1 MSRWLWFVIGIL
13 AVFALLN
20 LWPRASIQT
29 QAKETRKVVPS
40 KEGLEVA
47 TIGGGCFWC
56 LEAVFLELEGVEQVV
71 SGYSGGKVDNPTYK
85 QVCNGDTGHAEVVQI
100 HYDPS
105 KFTFDDLMD
114 VFFHLH
120 DPTTLNRQGND
131 VGTQYRS
138 VVYYHNE
145 DQKKRA
151 EAAKVKAQAEYKDP
165 IVTEMAALSKFY
177 PAEDYHQ
184 SYYANNPGQPYCSF
198 VVGPKV
204 AKVRSKYKDRL
215 KKAER

>member
-1 MSRWLWFVIGIL
+1 MNRWLWFVIGIL

-20 LWPRASIQT
+20 LWPRSPIPT

-105 KFTFDDLMD
+105 KFSFDDLMD

-151 EAAKVKAQAEYKDP
+151 EAARVKAQADYKAP
-165 IVTEMAALSKFY
+165 IVTEITALSKFY

-184 SYYANNPGQPYCSF
+184 NYYANNPGQPYCSF

>member
-1 MSRWLWFVIGIL
+1 MNRWLWLVIGFL
-13 AVFALLN
+13 AVFALVYV
-20 LWPRASIQT
+20 WPRASMPT
-29 QAKETRKVVPS
+29 QAKETRKIVPS

-105 KFTFDDLMD
+105 KFSFDDLMD

-145 DQKKRA
+145 DQKMRA

-165 IVTEMAALSKFY
+165 IVTEITALSKFY

-184 SYYANNPGQPYCSF
+184 NYYANNPGQPYCSF